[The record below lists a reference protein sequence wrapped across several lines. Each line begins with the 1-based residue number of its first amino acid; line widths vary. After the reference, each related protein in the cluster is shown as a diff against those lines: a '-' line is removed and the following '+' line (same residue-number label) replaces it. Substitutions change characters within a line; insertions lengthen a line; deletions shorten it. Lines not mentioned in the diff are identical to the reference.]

1 MAYIEPKTNW
11 AAGNIP
17 VASDFNRIEGNTK
30 QNHDDIVAEVAVLTA
45 GLASEI
51 STRDSAD
58 TSLQTQVNTKATKA
72 AIGDN
77 GGVGSVV
84 TITSTVVAAPP
95 LYDHTWTLPRSG
107 IWLSLVSPASIVNG
121 SSLARSYE
129 SQPAGISGTFWQIG

>member
-1 MAYIEPKTNW
+1 MAYIEPKTTW

-72 AIGDN
+72 YMGDN
-77 GGVGSVV
+77 GGVGSVI
-84 TITSTVVAAPP
+84 TINSTIVASPP
-95 LYDHTWTLPRSG
+95 LYEHTWTMPRSG
-107 IWLSLVSPASIVNG
+107 IWYSIGLETIISG
-121 SSLARSYE
+121 STISRSYE
-129 SQPAGISGTFWQIG
+129 SVSQPIPIQFWQIG